1 MFIVKL
7 DKRKKETYYKQ
18 IVASIKE
25 GILEGRIKDGDRM
38 PKMEDVANYFHISTI
53 AVKLAYEQLSKEGFL
68 KKIKGSGTFV
78 SHRPKMILPIDEF
91 YQLDYFFED
100 IKQEVRRDA
109 HYINIKDHITT
120 IKFTTYIKNYP
131 TYHQE
136 IVIFN
141 TLDVDVQKILNQPL
155 SLFNVFFQFYDHK
168 ALTYESFFQTKNADF
183 QDAII
188 LDIKE
193 KDPMF
198 YIITNI
204 MSTDKLEAIVKTYY
218 PSEFVTLEANI

>member
-7 DKRKKETYYKQ
+7 DKRKKEPYYKQ
-18 IVASIKE
+18 IVSSIKE
-25 GILEGRIKDGDRM
+25 GIFEGRIKNGDRM
-38 PKMEDVANYFHISTI
+38 PKMEDVANYFQISTI
-53 AVKLAYEQLSKEGFL
+53 AVTLAYDQLSKEGYL
-68 KKIKGSGTFV
+68 KKIKGRGTFV
-78 SHRPKMILPIDEF
+78 SHRPKMLLPMAKF
-91 YQLDYFFED
+91 YHMDYFFED
-100 IKQEVRRDA
+100 IKDEVRRDA
-109 HYINIKDHITT
+109 HYIDIKNNQTT
-120 IKFTTYIKNYP
+120 VKFTTYIKNYP

-141 TLDVDVQKILNQPL
+141 TLDVDVQKILDQPL
-155 SLFNVFFQFYDHK
+155 SLFNVFFQFYEHQE
-168 ALTYESFFQTKNADF
+168 LTYESFFQTKNADF

-204 MSTDKLEAIVKTYY
+204 MSNEKLEAIVKTYY

>member
-7 DKRKKETYYKQ
+7 DKRKKEPYYKQ
-18 IVASIKE
+18 IVSSIKE
-25 GILEGRIKDGDRM
+25 GILEGRIKNGDRM
-38 PKMEDVANYFHISTI
+38 PKMENVANYFHISTI
-53 AVKLAYEQLSKEGFL
+53 AVTLAYEQLSKEGFL
-68 KKIKGSGTFV
+68 KKVKGRGTFI
-78 SHRPKMILPIDEF
+78 SHRPKMVLPMDEF
-91 YQLDYFFED
+91 YHMDYFFEN
-100 IKQEVRRDA
+100 IKEEVRRDA
-109 HYINIKDHITT
+109 HYIDIKDHQTT

-136 IVIFN
+136 IIIFN
-141 TLDVDVQKILNQPL
+141 TLDVDVQKILDQPL
-155 SLFNVFFQFYDHK
+155 SLFNVFFKFYEHQ

-204 MSTDKLEAIVKTYY
+204 MSTEKLEAIVKTYY

>member
-7 DKRKKETYYKQ
+7 DKRKKEPYYKQ
-18 IVASIKE
+18 IASSIKE

-53 AVKLAYEQLSKEGFL
+53 AVTLAYEQLSIDGFL
-68 KKIKGSGTFV
+68 KKVKGSGTFV
-78 SHRPKMILPIDEF
+78 SHRPKILLPMDKF
-91 YQLDYFFED
+91 YRMDYFFED
-100 IKQEVRRDA
+100 IKHEVRRDA
-109 HYINIKDHITT
+109 HYIDIKDHQTT

-136 IVIFN
+136 IIIFRI
-141 TLDVDVQKILNQPL
+141 LDIDVQVILNQPL
-155 SLFNVFFQFYDHK
+155 SLFNVFFQFYEHEK
-168 ALTYESFFQTKNADF
+168 LTYESFFQTKNADF

-188 LDIKE
+188 LDINE

-204 MSTDKLEAIVKTYY
+204 TSDQKLEAVVKTYY